1 MYDKAFEADGFVGK
15 GAGGT
20 FVSSVIVSDD
30 GSEYVTVALD
40 SGETVT
46 GTLASKR

>member
-1 MYDKAFEADGFVGK
+1 
-15 GAGGT
+15 
-20 FVSSVIVSDD
+20 VIVSDD

-46 GTLASKR
+46 GTLASKGGRNRTASPSQIATAYF